1 MDEIVEKLRKVC
13 NSNSTPD
20 AKALAKAILGQ
31 HRTTQQSII
40 RFLVKT
46 LIEMGKACDAGY
58 DVDLRNKA
66 WIEFCKRLDV
76 LVEEENINF
85 PMV

>member
-1 MDEIVEKLRKVC
+1 MDELVEKLRIAC
-13 NSNSTPD
+13 NSYSVD
-20 AKALAKAILGQ
+20 AKALAKAIIGQ

-46 LIEMGKACDAGY
+46 LIEMGKACDEAY
-58 DVDLRNKA
+58 DTDLRNKA
-66 WIEFCKRLDV
+66 GIEFCKRLAVMVD
-76 LVEEENINF
+76 EENIHF